1 MLTLLS
7 SEPKSLYFKWSQTV
21 FETRAPRSETRYEKR
36 AITKSFKMKLVIVVV
51 FIAIYLA
58 AGVHSAPIAYS
69 ISSDKLTLE
78 IPIED
83 VWDGLSKGKKNW

>member
-7 SEPKSLYFKWSQTV
+7 SEPKSLYLKWSQTV
-21 FETRAPRSETRYEKR
+21 FETPRLEMRYEKR
-36 AITKSFKMKLVIVVV
+36 AITKSFKMKFVIVVALV
-51 FIAIYLA
+51 AIYLA
-58 AGVHSAPIAYS
+58 VGAHSASIAFS
-69 ISSDKLTLE
+69 ISNDKLTLE

>member
-1 MLTLLS
+1 
-7 SEPKSLYFKWSQTV
+7 
-21 FETRAPRSETRYEKR
+21 
-36 AITKSFKMKLVIVVV
+36 MKLVIVVV

-78 IPIED
+78 IPIDD